1 MATFWQTLISTQQGM
16 VASMDLETML
26 AQLLVKVVNFKE
38 LKTETVAQVLVD
50 EDKELASQLEFFIGV
65 ALMEEKQRQKH

>member
-1 MATFWQTLISTQQGM
+1 M

-26 AQLLVKVVNFKE
+26 AQLLVKVADRKE
-38 LKTETVAQVLVD
+38 LTTEIVAQVLVD

-65 ALMEEKQRQKH
+65 GLMEQKQNQTIN

>member
-1 MATFWQTLISTQQGM
+1 M

-38 LKTETVAQVLVD
+38 LKTETIAQVLVD

-65 ALMEEKQRQKH
+65 GLMEQKQDKTIN

>member
-1 MATFWQTLISTQQGM
+1 M

-65 ALMEEKQRQKH
+65 GLMEEKQRQKH

>member
-1 MATFWQTLISTQQGM
+1 LATFWQTLISTQQGM